1 MRGRSLFF
9 SPKDDTGGAGDK
21 KKEAKGEEKKVEEKK
36 VEKKDGEGGDP
47 PEKKEEVKFDL
58 KLPKDSKRDPEF
70 VNRVSAAAREL
81 GLNSNE
87 HGQKLLDLVHKE
99 ADEYLQARTKAY
111 EPEGEEWNA
120 MTERWTE
127 EVKNDKELGGKNFQ
141 QSSELAKRVAAT
153 FFGDKV
159 HAWLHNTGLGS
170 HPDLIRGL
178 VKIGKAM
185 REDQFVPSEGEGS
198 KDTKRSDKKSPAK
211 LLYGKKQEQSA

>member
-9 SPKDDTGGAGDK
+9 SPKDDTGGK
-21 KKEAKGEEKKVEEKK
+21 KDEKKQDPPKGGD
-36 VEKKDGEGGDP
+36 KKDGEGAPPKDGEGDP
-47 PEKKEEVKFDL
+47 PEKKEVKFDL
-58 KLPKDSKRDPEF
+58 KLPKESKRDAEF
-70 VNRVSAAAREL
+70 VTRVTTAARDL

-99 ADEYLQARTKAY
+99 ADDYLAARTKAY

-120 MTERWTE
+120 LTERWTE
-127 EVKNDKELGGKNFQ
+127 EVKNDKELGGKNFTANQ
-141 QSSELAKRVAAT
+141 ELAKRVAAT
-153 FFGDKV
+153 FFGDKI

-198 KDTKRSDKKSPAK
+198 KDTKKEKKSPAK